1 LRGHRLS
8 RFREGFSAH
17 CVNQCHI
24 PLEDLFF
31 QDRLDLSG
39 KNHRQHNRKAVQQQ
53 RETPGGKKKSV
64 LTYGR
69 HTDTTRKGALYPTLQ
84 IGAHRDRNA

>member
-1 LRGHRLS
+1 
-8 RFREGFSAH
+8 
-17 CVNQCHI
+17 
-24 PLEDLFF
+24 
-31 QDRLDLSG
+31 
-39 KNHRQHNRKAVQQQ
+39 VQQQ